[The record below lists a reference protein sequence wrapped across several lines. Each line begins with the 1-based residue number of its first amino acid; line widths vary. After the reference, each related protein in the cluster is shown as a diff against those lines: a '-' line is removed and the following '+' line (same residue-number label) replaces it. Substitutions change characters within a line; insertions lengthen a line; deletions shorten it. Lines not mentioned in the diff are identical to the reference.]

1 VLRKTLLLLGVLM
14 APTIASAQDIILTG
28 TIKNNSQAPIA
39 SAFVAIPQLSLTQVA
54 NASGEY
60 RFVIP
65 AARAGQQVTLEARSI
80 GHQNT
85 SVPVTLRA
93 GTITQNL
100 VLAVRAVQ
108 LDEIVVSGTAGR
120 QERRAQAAA
129 VAKIDAADIVET
141 APITSVSGLLQAR
154 TPGLVVRN
162 SSGTTGTSSDIRIR
176 GISSISLSNSPLVF
190 VDGIRVSGGESQIFG
205 VGNQQGSRLN
215 DIKLEDIE
223 SVDVVKGPAAATLYG
238 SDAVAGVINIITKR
252 GRVGSGFVQTVNGEY
267 GVTQPNFT
275 APDNFGRC
283 SASNIANAS
292 GTTPNCVG
300 HQVGDILRDNP
311 LLRDNSFNDA
321 HFQNLNYS
329 LQGGGDKYG
338 TFVSVGSNGDHGL
351 VPNNFYGQKSGR
363 ASFNYAIRDNL
374 HMDVGFGML
383 KIRTQLPRNDNDIY
397 GYMGGGLLGDPRTI
411 GARKDGWYSIRQTN
425 AIASYE
431 NVDNTTRFQPR
442 AELRYS
448 PLSWF
453 NNRLTVGGDMIRTE
467 AYSFWA
473 KNDSSWWQTPAQ
485 NTGQIGEGRRLEDRF
500 TFDYLGT
507 VNRNL
512 SPDVRVDWSFGGQAI
527 TRRTDLTDVTGRGLV
542 NNDVRSVNSA
552 SELLNGG
559 QESSENRQIGAL
571 TQAELSFRERL
582 YLKAGVR
589 ADQASSFGANSKT
602 FYSPNV
608 GVSYVISDE
617 DYFRR
622 ATSFLPEFAVT
633 QLRLRAAYGISG
645 RQPTSGA
652 RSTYDPATNLLP
664 NGSLVI
670 GVRPNDTGNPD
681 LRAEKG
687 QELEMG
693 ADIGFLRDRLS
704 LEATYFHKKGI
715 DQILEQ
721 PVPASLGADGPLV
734 NIGSLLNT
742 GWELASEAR
751 LLTRENIAF
760 SLRGSLATL
769 KNKLLDLGGLPE
781 VTSDNPGDVLRIG
794 YPLFSV
800 WDYHI
805 DSINVSDANPA
816 NWRSFVSDSLQFV
829 GNGANYPGWD
839 ASLAGT
845 LTLFKDLSFYAQVDG
860 RGDRYVFDGTNEFR
874 DRQFGQGEA
883 AIRGAA
889 AFGEN
894 ADGTPTQSAKEE
906 YVRRFG
912 PFQDTSGTII
922 NRGNV
927 SGAYLQN
934 GKFWRLREAA
944 VNYSLPR
951 QFVQRYTRARSA
963 TLGLTARNVATWT
976 AFTGLD
982 PETDQFLTVPP
993 DKRYTMRFSIT
1004 F

>member
-1 VLRKTLLLLGVLM
+1 VLRRPLLALGLLA
-14 APTIASAQDIILTG
+14 APAIASAQDIILTG
-28 TIKNNSQAPIA
+28 SVKSNAQTAIPN
-39 SAFVAIPQLSLTQVA
+39 AFISIPQLSLTQVA
-54 NASGEY
+54 NASGDY

-65 AARAGQQVTLEARSI
+65 ATRAGQTVTLEARSI

-85 SVPVTLRA
+85 SIPVTLRA
-93 GTITQNL
+93 GTVTQN
-100 VLAVRAVQ
+100 VVMAVKAVQ
-108 LDEIVVSGTAGR
+108 LDEVVVSGTAGR

-129 VAKIDAADIVET
+129 VAKIDAAEVVET

-162 SSGTTGTSSDIRIR
+162 SSGTAGTSSDIRIR
-176 GISSISLSNSPLVF
+176 GISSISLSNNPLVF
-190 VDGIRVSGGESQIFG
+190 VDGVRVSGGESQIYG
-205 VGNQQGSRLN
+205 VGNQAGSRLN
-215 DIKLEDIE
+215 DIKLEEIE

-252 GRVGSGFVQTVNGEY
+252 GRAGSGFVQTVNGEY
-267 GVTQPNFT
+267 GNIVPNFT

-283 SASNIANAS
+283 TASNIANAS
-292 GTTPNCVG
+292 GTTPACVG
-300 HQVGDILRDNP
+300 HQVGDVLRDNP
-311 LLRDNSFNDA
+311 LLRDGSFKDA
-321 HFQNLNYS
+321 HFQNVNYS
-329 LQGGGDKYG
+329 LQGGGERYG
-338 TFVSVGSNGDHGL
+338 TFLSIGSNGDYGL
-351 VPNNFYGQKSGR
+351 VPNSFYGQKSGR
-363 ASFNYAIRDNL
+363 ASFDYAVRDNL
-374 HMDVGFGML
+374 HMDFGFGLL
-383 KIRTQLPRNDNDIY
+383 KVRTQLPRNDNDIY
-397 GYMGGGLLGDPRTI
+397 GYMGGGLLGDPRTV
-411 GARKDGWYSIRQTN
+411 GARKDGWYSLRQTN

-442 AELRYS
+442 AQVRYS
-448 PLSWF
+448 PKSWF
-453 NNRLTVGGDMIRTE
+453 NNRFTVGADMIRTE
-467 AYSFWA
+467 AFSFWA

-485 NTGQIGEGRRLEDRF
+485 NTGQIGEARRAEDRF

-507 VNRNL
+507 VNH
-512 SPDVRVDWSFGGQAI
+512 SFTDGIRVDWSFGGQAL
-527 TRRTDLTDVTGRGLV
+527 TRRTDLTDVTGRGLI
-542 NNDVRSVNSA
+542 NNEVRSVNSA

-559 QESSENRQIGAL
+559 QESSANRDIGAL

-589 ADQASSFGANSKT
+589 ADQSSAFGTNSKT

-652 RSTYDPATNLLP
+652 RSTYNPATNLLP

-693 ADIGFLRDRLS
+693 ADIGFLRDRVS

-715 DQILEQ
+715 DQILEK
-721 PVPASLGADGPLV
+721 PVPASLGADGPNV

-751 LLTRENIAF
+751 LLTRENVAF

-769 KNKLLDLGGLPE
+769 KNKLLDLGGLQE
-781 VTSDNPGDVLRIG
+781 VTSNNPNQVLRIG

-800 WDYHI
+800 WDYRI
-805 DSINVSDANPA
+805 DSIDVSDPDPA
-816 NWRSFVSDSLQFV
+816 NWRSFISDSLQFV

-874 DRQFGQGEA
+874 DRDFGQGEA
-883 AIRGAA
+883 AVRGAA

-894 ADGTPTQSAKEE
+894 PDGTPTQEAKEE
-906 YVRRFG
+906 FVRRFG

-922 NRGNV
+922 NRNNV
-927 SGAYLQN
+927 SGAYLQS
-934 GKFWRLREAA
+934 GKFWRLREASIS
-944 VNYSLPR
+944 YSLPR
-951 QFVQRYTRARSA
+951 QFVRRYTRARSA
-963 TLGLTARNVATWT
+963 TLGLTARNIATWT

-993 DKRYTMRFSIT
+993 DKRYTMRFAIT